1 VADLSDRQRKILEFI
16 SNFMEENGYPP
27 TVRDIQNGCTISS
40 TSVVDYN
47 LNALREK
54 GFLRRHAD
62 VSRGLQLLNRKQPE
76 SESETVAVPILGLI
90 AAGSPISLPSA
101 DAPLPTEADE
111 YVQLPQSVIGN
122 GNKLYALQVKGQS
135 MIDALIDDGDLVV
148 MESVSTVAD
157 GEMAAVRLKRDEE
170 TTLKRFYAEGPTV
183 RLQPANS
190 TMEPL
195 RVSAD
200 DVEVIGR
207 VVAVWRYLN

>member
-1 VADLSDRQRKILEFI
+1 MADLSERQVKMLEFI
-16 SNFMEENGYPP
+16 SDFMDENGYPP
-27 TVRDIQNGCTISS
+27 TVRDIQNGCKISS

-47 LNALREK
+47 LNGLREK

-62 VSRGLQLLNRKQPE
+62 VSRGLELLNRKQPAP
-76 SESETVAVPILGLI
+76 ETVAIPILGQI

-111 YVQLPQSVIGN
+111 YVELPQSVIGN

-200 DVEVIGR
+200 DVEVIGK

>member
-1 VADLSDRQRKILEFI
+1 MADLSDRQRKILEFI